1 MGSRRRDADRGVIGK
16 EAHMKELLIRLADTG
31 IGYGLPLLRPLSL
44 DLRRG
49 EFWGLVGPNGAG
61 KTTLART
68 LLGLMKPVSG
78 RVEVHGGSMR
88 TSYTPQRHR
97 LNPSYP
103 VSAFD
108 VVLMGRT
115 AFVPVGRRP
124 GPDDRRR
131 AAEELERLGMT
142 PLGKELFRS
151 LSGGQQQ
158 RVLLARALAA
168 DPDLLVLDEPVE
180 GMDLLGTSDILRFLK
195 GVNAAGRMAVLMISH
210 QLDEVID
217 AVDHLC
223 FIDQHTD
230 LFEAGPTAEMAKPEK
245 LSKLYGR
252 PVSAHLCDGRT
263 HVHVQEVGHG

>member
-1 MGSRRRDADRGVIGK
+1 V
-16 EAHMKELLIRLADTG
+16 KELRMDDLLVSLRDVG
-31 IGYGLPLLRPLSL
+31 IGYGRPLMRPLSL
-44 DLRRG
+44 ELRRG
-49 EFWGLVGPNGAG
+49 EFWGVVGPNGAG

-68 LLGLMKPVSG
+68 LLGLLAPISG
-78 RVEVHGGSMR
+78 RVERPVRTLR

-103 VSAFD
+103 VSAFE

-115 AFVPVGRRP
+115 AYLSLGRRA
-124 GPDDRRR
+124 GPEDKRR
-131 AAEELERLGMT
+131 AREELERLDMAA
-142 PLGKELFRS
+142 LGGELFRS

-223 FIDQHTD
+223 FIDKHTD
-230 LFEAGPTAEMAKPEK
+230 LFEAGPTGEMAKPEK
-245 LSKLYGR
+245 LSRLYGR
-252 PVSAHLCDGRT
+252 PVSAHVYDGRT
-263 HVHVQEVGHG
+263 HVHVEEAFHG

>member
-1 MGSRRRDADRGVIGK
+1 MA
-16 EAHMKELLIRLADTG
+16 EPLLRLSNTV
-31 IGYGLPLLRPLSL
+31 IGYGRPLVGPF
-44 DLRRG
+44 DLALSRG
-49 EFWGLVGPNGAG
+49 ELWGLVGPNGAG

-68 LLGLMKPVSG
+68 LLGLLRPIAG
-78 RVEVHGGSMR
+78 RVERPQGALR

-103 VSAFD
+103 VSAFE

-115 AFVPVGRRP
+115 PYLMPGRRP
-124 GPDDRRR
+124 GREDRRR
-131 AAEELERLGMT
+131 ASEELERLGMAAHAHT
-142 PLGKELFRS
+142 PFRL

-180 GMDLLGTSDILRFLK
+180 GMDLLGTSDILAFLAA
-195 GVNAAGRMAVLMISH
+195 VNAERRMAVLLVSH

-223 FIDQHTD
+223 LVDQHTG
-230 LFEAGPTAEMAKPEK
+230 LFEAGPKPEMARPEK
-245 LSKLYGR
+245 LTRLYGR
-252 PVSAHLCDGRT
+252 NVSIHACEGQT
-263 HVHVQEVGHG
+263 HVHVEEVRHG

>member
-1 MGSRRRDADRGVIGK
+1 MN
-16 EAHMKELLIRLADTG
+16 ELLLRLADTE
-31 IGYGLPLLRPLSL
+31 IGYGRPLLRPLSL
-44 DLRRG
+44 DLGRG

-68 LLGLMKPVSG
+68 LLGLLAPISG
-78 RVEVHGGSMR
+78 RVERPIATLR

-115 AFVPVGRRP
+115 AYLRPGRRP
-124 GPDDRRR
+124 DRDARRR
-131 AAEELERLGMT
+131 ASEELERLGAAA
-142 PLGKELFRS
+142 LSGKLFRS

-180 GMDLLGTSDILRFLK
+180 GMDLLGTSDILSFLK
-195 GVNAAGRMAVLMISH
+195 SVNAAKRMAVLMISH

-223 FIDQHTD
+223 FIDKHTD
-230 LFEAGPTAEMAKPEK
+230 LFEAGPTAEMARPDK

-263 HVHVQEVGHG
+263 HVHLEEVRHG

>member
-1 MGSRRRDADRGVIGK
+1 MEEPRMDDLLVRLRDV
-16 EAHMKELLIRLADTG
+16 G
-31 IGYGLPLLRPLSL
+31 IGYGRPLMPPLSL
-44 DLRRG
+44 ELRRG
-49 EFWGLVGPNGAG
+49 EFWGVVGPNGAG

-68 LLGLMKPVSG
+68 LLGLLAPISG
-78 RVEVHGGSMR
+78 RIERPAGALR

-103 VSAFD
+103 VSAFE

-115 AFVPVGRRP
+115 AYLRAGRRP

-131 AAEELERLGMT
+131 AAEELERLGASA
-142 PLGKELFRS
+142 LAGRLFRS

-195 GVNAAGRMAVLMISH
+195 GVNAAGRMSVLMISH

-223 FIDQHTD
+223 FIDKHTD
-230 LFEAGPTAEMAKPEK
+230 LFEAGPTCEMAKPEK

-252 PVSAHLCDGRT
+252 PVSAHTCDGRT
-263 HVHVQEVGHG
+263 HVHVQEIGHG